1 MSMPK
6 SPRPP
11 QGTGLSLQTARLTLR
26 VWREDD
32 RDAFAALNAD
42 PEVAWDLGGPLTRAA
57 SDAKLDRYRTTFAR
71 HGFSRLAIEDRA
83 GRFLGYA
90 GVMPSRQNH
99 PLGPHIELGWRLAR
113 AAWGQGYATEA
124 ARATLA
130 DAFGRVG
137 VREVLAY
144 TASDNHRSQAVMKRL
159 GLQRD
164 ERLDFS
170 EQNGDRLW
178 HGLVWMARPVT

>member
-1 MSMPK
+1 VSDA
-6 SPRPP
+6 PRIE
-11 QGTGLSLQTARLTLR
+11 TERLVLR
-26 VWREDD
+26 GWRPSD
-32 RDAFAALNAD
+32 RAPFAAMNAD
-42 PEVAWDLGGPLTRAA
+42 PEVVEHLVNPLTREE
-57 SDAKLDRYRTTFAR
+57 SDALADRIEEHFAVHGYGLWAVEVPGRWPFVGFVGLLLQTFEA
-71 HGFSRLAIEDRA
+71 HFTPAVEI
-83 GRFLGYA
+83 
-90 GVMPSRQNH
+90 
-99 PLGPHIELGWRLAR
+99 GWRLAR
-113 AAWGQGYATEA
+113 PAWGHGYATEA

-144 TASDNHRSQAVMKRL
+144 TASDNHRSQAVMQRL

-170 EQNGDRLW
+170 ELSGERLW